1 MYHYKYVLYLYAI
14 FWNIIG
20 FLRIIFSWVEGLG
33 AAWKISR
40 ESTVTKGLREFFLPS
55 PSSLL
60 EKKMKN
66 LRRKNVLILSLLN
79 TYLKANNQIRSIY
92 LR

>member
-20 FLRIIFSWVEGLG
+20 FLRIIFLWVEGLG

-55 PSSLL
+55 PSHCWKKN
-60 EKKMKN
+60 EKSTQKKC
-66 LRRKNVLILSLLN
+66 LDFVTFKHLSES
-79 TYLKANNQIRSIY
+79 K
-92 LR
+92 